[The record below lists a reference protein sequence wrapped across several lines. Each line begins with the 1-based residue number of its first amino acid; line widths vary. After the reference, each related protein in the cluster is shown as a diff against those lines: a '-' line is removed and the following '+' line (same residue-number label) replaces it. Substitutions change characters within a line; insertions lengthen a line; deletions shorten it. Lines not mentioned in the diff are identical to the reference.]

1 MDLNHVHAFVRV
13 VEQGSF
19 TGAARALNLPKSSV
33 SRSVSHLEKGLGV
46 MLLQRTTR
54 KLHLTDAGR
63 LYFDKARAALGEL
76 EDAGAVVTKLG
87 TEPRGT
93 VRLTA
98 PADMAALLLADIIG
112 DYLRK
117 HPKVQVELSLSSRRV
132 DLVEEGI
139 DLAVRAGPLGDS
151 SLVARKVG
159 TAMAGLYASPK
170 YLRRKGRPRTAADLA
185 EHECILYRA
194 VRGTAKWELSG
205 PRGDETVQVRGAIS
219 ADDITFVH
227 AAVLEGLGIGM
238 LPMFR
243 CASNT
248 RQALE
253 RVLPELQSRG
263 SPVHVVMPSV
273 RQQTAAIASFREFL
287 IERLLQV
294 TWSDDAEDKLARR

>member
-1 MDLNHVHAFVRV
+1 MDLNHVSAFVRV

-87 TEPRGT
+87 TEPHGT

-98 PADMAALLLADIIG
+98 PPDMAALLLADIIA

-117 HPKVQVELSLSSRRV
+117 HPKVQVELSLSSRRI
-132 DLVEEGI
+132 DLVEEGV
-139 DLAVRAGPLGDS
+139 DLALRVGPLGDS

-159 TAMAGLYASPK
+159 STTLGLYASK
-170 YLRRKGRPRTAADLA
+170 TYLRSKGRPRTVADLA

-205 PRGDETVQVRGAIS
+205 AKGDETVQVRGSVS

-227 AAVLEGLGIGM
+227 AAVAEGLGVGM

-243 CASNT
+243 CTAHT
-248 RQALE
+248 RPPIE
-253 RVLPELQSRG
+253 RVLPDFQTRG
-263 SPVHVVMPSV
+263 NPVHVVMPSV
-273 RQQTAAIASFREFL
+273 RHETAAIASFREFL

-294 TWSDDAEDKLARR
+294 TWSDQSADKAARR